1 MLVAAINSYYTLLK
15 CRELDCMVQEIVV
28 FRINL
33 FVEAIYIKCALC
45 RRAQQTKSHE
55 WRKNG
60 KLIFSVSLVLCGCV
74 RYENHFSMA
83 IQHKI
88 QKWFAI
94 EISRMSA
101 INKNI
106 RK

>member
-1 MLVAAINSYYTLLK
+1 MG
-15 CRELDCMVQEIVV
+15 QEIVV
-28 FRINL
+28 FMINL

-74 RYENHFSMA
+74 RYENLHVKPETRIF
-83 IQHKI
+83 QHGNSTQNPK
-88 QKWFAI
+88 
-94 EISRMSA
+94 MVCY
-101 INKNI
+101 
-106 RK
+106 